1 MLLECVTR
9 AYIALLR
16 TELPCM
22 CACRNA
28 DVSNTFKVDLHALH
42 VDEALYEVEKCIK
55 DLSKFKCES
64 RDLCYALFSVCEN
77 AFESLSLTAYEAQL

>member
-1 MLLECVTR
+1 
-9 AYIALLR
+9 
-16 TELPCM
+16 M

-55 DLSKFKCES
+55 DLSKFKCECLNYLFDAS
-64 RDLCYALFSVCEN
+64 SCAELYALWPVRILLSIEN
-77 AFESLSLTAYEAQL
+77 PAVKCSSW